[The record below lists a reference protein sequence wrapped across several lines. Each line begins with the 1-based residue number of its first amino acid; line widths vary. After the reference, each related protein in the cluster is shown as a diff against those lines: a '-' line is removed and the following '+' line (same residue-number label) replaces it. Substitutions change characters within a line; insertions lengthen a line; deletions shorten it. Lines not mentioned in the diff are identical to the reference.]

1 LSSWWLIFILI
12 LSLVAYGFLV
22 KYRHQRLGWVVVSFA
37 VLGGVSYLLALGAA
51 SDFTRP
57 PFEWAYQHIP
67 FFRGFRDSQKFVAL
81 LCLAYAFLGGL
92 GVREIIKP
100 LRRLKRKVP
109 VAGVMML
116 GVVLLLTP
124 IAYSFSI
131 FGFQGQLKT
140 TDYPQ
145 GWYEVNE
152 QLNRDDEDFQVLFL
166 PWHLY
171 LDFGWL
177 PNRDKSLSNPAWQFF
192 DKPVIAGDN
201 IEIPDVY
208 SQSTY
213 PISEYVEFLLVN
225 KDDIENMGELLAPLN
240 VKYIIL
246 AHEVDYEAYDFLY
259 RQADL
264 AVELEEQGIT
274 LLKNLHPRAKIYGVN
289 SIVHIENL
297 EQYLDLSKTQD
308 VMEHI
313 YLLGNG
319 SSDGETSKMEA
330 VGYERKSAVKY
341 HVQGS
346 QREYLA
352 FTVSQRA
359 ATEHWEYDGQQS
371 MKNLGFMP
379 AFESEGDGGELVYT
393 RFYYVYLPCYVISLI
408 TLAAVAGF
416 YFLRKG
422 PIL

>member
-1 LSSWWLIFILI
+1 MLFLA
-12 LSLVAYGFLV
+12 VYGFLV
-22 KYRHQRLGWVVVSFA
+22 KYRHQRLGWVVVSFV
-37 VLGGVSYLLALGAA
+37 VLGVVSYLLALGAA

-57 PFEWAYQHIP
+57 PFEWAYQYIP

-92 GVREIIKP
+92 GLREIIKP
-100 LRRLKRKVP
+100 LRRVKGKLP
-109 VAGVMML
+109 VAGVITLAIM
-116 GVVLLLTP
+116 LLLTP
-124 IAYSFSI
+124 IAYSFSF
-131 FGFQGQLKT
+131 FGFQGQLGT

-152 QLNRDDEDFQVLFL
+152 RLDQDDEDFQVLFL

-171 LDFGWL
+171 MDFSWL
-177 PNRDKSLSNPAWQFF
+177 PNRDKRLGNPAWQFF

-213 PISEYVEFLLVN
+213 PISGYVEFLLAN
-225 KDDIENMGELLAPLN
+225 RDDIENLGELLAPLN

-246 AHEVDYEAYDFLY
+246 AHEVDYKAYDFLY
-259 RQADL
+259 RQTDL

-274 LLKNLHPRAKIYGVN
+274 LFKNLHPMARIYGVN

-297 EQYLDLSKTQD
+297 EQYLELSKTQD

-313 YLLGNG
+313 YLLGHG
-319 SSDGETSKMEA
+319 SSDGVASTMEV
-330 VGYERKSAVKY
+330 VGFEKESAVKY
-341 HVQGS
+341 HVQGCPKA
-346 QREYLA
+346 YLV

-359 ATEHWEYDGQQS
+359 TTKHWEYAGQQS

-379 AFESEGDGGELVYT
+379 AFESRGDGGDLVYT
-393 RFYYVYLPCYVISLI
+393 RFYRVHLPCYMVSLI
-408 TLAAVAGF
+408 TLVAVAGF
-416 YFLRKG
+416 YFLRYRA
-422 PIL
+422 